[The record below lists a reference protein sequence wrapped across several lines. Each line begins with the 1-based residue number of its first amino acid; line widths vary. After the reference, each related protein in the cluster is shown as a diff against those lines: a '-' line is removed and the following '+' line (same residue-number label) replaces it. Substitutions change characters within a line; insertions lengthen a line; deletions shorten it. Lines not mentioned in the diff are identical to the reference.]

1 MPSLFHQQQTQKQE
15 SQRDVVII
23 EYTGE
28 GKAMEPGRIEISS
41 SASCWM
47 TLGKLIDLSKT
58 QFHDLYNWNSK
69 THLVCIWED

>member
-28 GKAMEPGRIEISS
+28 GKAMEPGR
-41 SASCWM
+41 
-47 TLGKLIDLSKT
+47 LD
-58 QFHDLYNWNSK
+58 
-69 THLVCIWED
+69 